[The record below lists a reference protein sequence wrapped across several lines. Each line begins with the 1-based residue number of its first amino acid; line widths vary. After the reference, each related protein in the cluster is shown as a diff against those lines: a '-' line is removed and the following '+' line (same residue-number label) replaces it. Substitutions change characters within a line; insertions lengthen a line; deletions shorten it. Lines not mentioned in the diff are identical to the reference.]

1 MMHILKYSSNIM
13 QILYLYALLISF
25 FWGIIPIIYK
35 VVLKRLNN
43 ITVMLLNGLFYFI
56 LLVFLFLY
64 NKNVVMDD
72 LNKITPTEYAWVFIA
87 TLFGGLIGNLLY
99 YYILKK
105 GEAAILTALMYTAP
119 VVTLIAA
126 YFILKDKITPLAITG
141 ILLIVAGVI
150 CICLK

>member
-1 MMHILKYSSNIM
+1 M

>member
-1 MMHILKYSSNIM
+1 MLNNLKYLSNIM

-35 VVLKRLNN
+35 IVLKRLNN

-64 NKNVVMDD
+64 NKTVVMDD
-72 LNKITPTEYAWVFIA
+72 LNKITSTEYVWIFIA